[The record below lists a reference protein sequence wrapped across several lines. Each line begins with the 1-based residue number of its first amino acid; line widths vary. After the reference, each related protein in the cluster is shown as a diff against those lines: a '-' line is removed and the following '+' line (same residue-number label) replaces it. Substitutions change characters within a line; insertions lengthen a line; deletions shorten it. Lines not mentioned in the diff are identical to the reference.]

1 MTETVENGTEAA
13 SLARA
18 GLRTVLG
25 DAPVAVLLVDL
36 GTGEV
41 VHANEVATQLAPDVR
56 LPARLDAWGRSAG
69 LRDPD
74 GAELE
79 DTDHPLSRLLRA
91 EGVPGQPVTAHRSS
105 EMGESRDPL
114 WLIGVPM
121 AGAPMLES
129 HALVV
134 LLSVAEA
141 EHVEDG
147 VVAAEAIAHQEAQL
161 RQRAVLATGL
171 SFTVADARQ
180 PDCPLVWVNPA
191 FTAATGYAFDE
202 AVGRNCRFL
211 QGADTDREEIAR
223 VRAAI
228 EAREAVVAT
237 VLNYRKDGLA
247 FWNQVTI
254 TPISDADGVVT
265 HFVGVQTDVSGRVFA
280 DLERDR
286 ALLAERSARADAEAA
301 QSRLALL
308 AEATE
313 AVADELEESDARGR
327 LLDLIV
333 PDLADSAAL
342 FHLDHQ
348 GNVTDHLSRHRD
360 SAMAE
365 VTDRLAG
372 EIRALT
378 PPGGLLRALLG
389 TEAIRL
395 IGDVGS
401 EAGREVARGFV
412 TDRRY
417 LERFESTLE
426 VDSALIVGLTGRD
439 SVRDVLVLNRTAQR
453 PAFTADDATLARE
466 LGRRTGLILENLR
479 LYVTQSRIARTLQRS
494 LLPVLPELDWLDV
507 DARYLA
513 SSDDA
518 EIGGDFYD
526 LFEYPDGGVGVAV
539 GDVEGHDIY
548 AAAAMGQLKGLL
560 RATALTQR
568 AMPAAIL
575 EQVDR
580 LVSHTTTLASRPPGT
595 PVAGTVLDAGDEP
608 EDFSRLATLSFAHLE
623 PPHATSTRFRTASAV
638 LSGTDP
644 FVVGSG
650 EARDLS
656 QVDHPADEPAPR
668 PGRLSRIGLGDAASE
683 VARAGERRPTWT
695 LTLSSAGHPPP
706 LTRLPTGE
714 VVFLDPPFA
723 QGPLLGLGLTRR
735 RHDATFLLPAGS
747 IVLFY
752 TDGLIERS
760 SDRDDE
766 AEQRLIRAAAG
777 APDGLDE
784 FVDHVLAELVGE
796 RSDHVGPSDDV
807 VVLALCL
814 HEEPDDS

>member
-1 MTETVENGTEAA
+1 MTETVENGIRAA
-13 SLARA
+13 GLAPA

-25 DAPVAVLLVDL
+25 EAPLAVLVVDL
-36 GTGEV
+36 ASGEV
-41 VHANEVATQLAPDVR
+41 VHANDVATQLAPAAQ
-56 LPARLDAWGRSAG
+56 LPARLDDWGRSAG
-69 LRDPD
+69 LRDPA
-74 GAELE
+74 GVELE

-91 EGVPGQPVTAHRSS
+91 EGVPGQPVTAHRPS
-105 EMGESRDPL
+105 EMGESREPL
-114 WLIGVPM
+114 WLIGIPM
-121 AGAPMLES
+121 AGAPVLES

-134 LLSVAEA
+134 LLSVEEA
-141 EHVEDG
+141 EQVEDG
-147 VVAAEAIAHQEAQL
+147 VVAAEAIAQQQAQL

-171 SFTVADARQ
+171 SFTVADARE

-211 QGADTDREEIAR
+211 QGEGTDREEIAR

-286 ALLAERSARADAEAA
+286 ALLAERAARADAEAA
-301 QSRLALL
+301 QARLTLL

-348 GNVTDHLSRHRD
+348 GNVTGHLSRHRD
-360 SAMAE
+360 SAMADA
-365 VTDRLAG
+365 TDRLAA
-372 EIRALT
+372 EIRSLT
-378 PPGGLLRALLG
+378 PSGGLVRALLG
-389 TEAIRL
+389 TETIRL
-395 IGDVGS
+395 IGSVGS
-401 EAGREVARGFV
+401 QEGRDAARGFV

-417 LERFESTLE
+417 LERFETTLE
-426 VDSALIVGLTGRD
+426 VDSAIIVGLTGRD
-439 SVRDVLVLNRTAQR
+439 SIRDVLVLNRTAAR
-453 PAFTADDATLARE
+453 PAFTQDDATLAHE

-580 LVSHTTTLASRPPGT
+580 LVSHTTTLASRPLGAPRTG
-595 PVAGTVLDAGDEP
+595 AVLDAGDEP

-623 PPHATSTRFRTASAV
+623 PPRASAIRFPAASSTSSTADSF
-638 LSGTDP
+638 L
-644 FVVGSG
+644 VGSDD
-650 EARDLS
+650 APDAS
-656 QVDHPADEPAPR
+656 EPGHVASA
-668 PGRLSRIGLGDAASE
+668 GRLSRVGLGDAVQE
-683 VARAGERRPTWT
+683 VGRTGERGSTWT

-706 LTRLPTGE
+706 LTRLPSGE

-747 IVLFY
+747 VVLFY
-752 TDGLIERS
+752 TDGLIERA
-760 SDRDDE
+760 SDRGDE

-777 APDGLDE
+777 APDGLGE

-796 RSDHVGPSDDV
+796 RSGRAGHSDDV

-814 HEEPDDS
+814 HEEPDDD

>member
-1 MTETVENGTEAA
+1 MTETVENGTGAVG
-13 SLARA
+13 LARA

-25 DAPVAVLLVDL
+25 DAPLAVLVVDL
-36 GTGEV
+36 GSGEV
-41 VHANEVATQLAPDVR
+41 VHANDVATQLAPAVQ
-56 LPARLDAWGRSAG
+56 LPERLDDWGRLAG
-69 LRDPD
+69 LRDPS
-74 GAELE
+74 GVELE

-105 EMGESRDPL
+105 EMGESREPL
-114 WLIGVPM
+114 WLIGIPM
-121 AGAPMLES
+121 AGAPVLES

-134 LLSVAEA
+134 LLSVEEA
-141 EHVEDG
+141 GQVEMAGHVEDG
-147 VVAAEAIAHQEAQL
+147 VVAAEAIAQQEAQL

-171 SFTVADARQ
+171 SFTVADARE

-211 QGADTDREEIAR
+211 QGEATDREEVAR

-228 EAREAVVAT
+228 EAREPIVT
-237 VLNYRKDGLA
+237 TLLNYRKDGLA

-254 TPISDADGVVT
+254 TPISDAEGVVT

-286 ALLAERSARADAEAA
+286 ALLAERAARADAEAA
-301 QSRLALL
+301 QARLTLL

-342 FHLDHQ
+342 FHLDQQ

-360 SAMAE
+360 SAMAD

-372 EIRALT
+372 EIRTLT
-378 PPGGLLRALLG
+378 PPGGLLRSLLG
-389 TEAIRL
+389 GEAIRL

-401 EAGREVARGFV
+401 KEGRDAARGFV
-412 TDRRY
+412 TDRTY
-417 LERFESTLE
+417 LERFETTLQ
-426 VDSALIVGLTGRD
+426 VDSAIIVGLTGRD
-439 SVRDVLVLNRTAQR
+439 SIRDVLVLNRTAAR
-453 PAFTADDATLARE
+453 PAFTQDDATLARE

-580 LVSHTTTLASRPPGT
+580 LVSHTTTLASRPPGA
-595 PVAGTVLDAGDEP
+595 PRAGSTLDGGDEP

-623 PPHATSTRFRTASAV
+623 PPRSTAIRFPVATGTSSTADSF
-638 LSGTDP
+638 L
-644 FVVGSG
+644 VGGG
-650 EARDLS
+650 EG
-656 QVDHPADEPAPR
+656 PR
-668 PGRLSRIGLGDAASE
+668 PASTGRLSRIGLGDAAHE
-683 VARAGERRPTWT
+683 VGRSTDRGPTWT

-706 LTRLPTGE
+706 LTRLPSGE

-747 IVLFY
+747 VVLFY
-752 TDGLIERS
+752 TDGLIERA
-760 SDRDDE
+760 SDRGDE

-777 APDGLDE
+777 APDGLDA
-784 FVDHVLAELVGE
+784 FVDHVLVELVGE
-796 RSDHVGPSDDV
+796 RSGREGHSDDV

-814 HEEPDDS
+814 HEEPADD

>member
-1 MTETVENGTEAA
+1 MTETVENGTEAGG
-13 SLARA
+13 LTRA

-25 DAPVAVLLVDL
+25 DAPVAVLVVDL
-36 GTGEV
+36 ASGEV
-41 VHANEVATQLAPDVR
+41 VHANDVAVQLAPEAQ
-56 LPARLDAWGRSAG
+56 LPTRLDDWGRSAG
-69 LRDPD
+69 LRDPS
-74 GAELE
+74 GVELE
-79 DTDHPLSRLLRA
+79 DTDHPLSQLLRA
-91 EGVPGQPVTAHRSS
+91 EGVPGRPVTAHRRS
-105 EMGESRDPL
+105 ELGESRAPL
-114 WLIGVPM
+114 WLIGIPM
-121 AGAPMLES
+121 AGAPLLES

-134 LLSVAEA
+134 LLPVEEA
-141 EHVEDG
+141 ERVEDG
-147 VVAAEAIAHQEAQL
+147 VGEAEAIAQQEAQL

-191 FTAATGYAFDE
+191 FTTATGYAFDE

-211 QGADTDREEIAR
+211 QGEGTDREEIAR
-223 VRAAI
+223 IRSAI
-228 EAREAVVAT
+228 EAREAVVTT

-286 ALLAERSARADAEAA
+286 ALLAERTARADAEAA
-301 QSRLALL
+301 QARLTLL

-348 GNVTDHLSRHRD
+348 GNVTGHLSRHRD
-360 SAMAE
+360 SAMADA
-365 VTDRLAG
+365 TDRLAA
-372 EIRALT
+372 EIRSLT
-378 PPGGLLRALLG
+378 PTGGLVRALLG
-389 TEAIRL
+389 TETIRL
-395 IGDVGS
+395 IGSVGS
-401 EAGREVARGFV
+401 QEGRAAARGFV

-417 LERFESTLE
+417 LERFETTLE
-426 VDSALIVGLTGRD
+426 VDSAIIVGLTGRD
-439 SVRDVLVLNRTAQR
+439 SIRDVLVLNRTAAR
-453 PAFTADDATLARE
+453 PAFTQDDATLARE

-479 LYVTQSRIARTLQRS
+479 LYVTQSRIAQTLQRS

-580 LVSHTTTLASRPPGT
+580 LVSHTTTLASRPPGA
-595 PVAGTVLDAGDEP
+595 PRAGAVLDAGDEP

-623 PPHATSTRFRTASAV
+623 PPRASAIRFPAASSSSSTADSF
-638 LSGTDP
+638 L
-644 FVVGSG
+644 VGSDD
-650 EARDLS
+650 APDAS
-656 QVDHPADEPAPR
+656 EPEHVASS
-668 PGRLSRIGLGDAASE
+668 GRLSRIGLGDAAQEVGRTSE
-683 VARAGERRPTWT
+683 RGPTWT

-706 LTRLPTGE
+706 LTRLPSGE

-747 IVLFY
+747 VVLFY
-752 TDGLIERS
+752 TDGLIERA
-760 SDRDDE
+760 SDRGDE

-777 APDGLDE
+777 APDGLGE

-796 RSDHVGPSDDV
+796 RSGRAGHSDDV

-814 HEEPDDS
+814 HEEPDDG

>member
-13 SLARA
+13 GLARA

-25 DAPVAVLLVDL
+25 DAPVAVLVVDL

-41 VHANEVATQLAPDVR
+41 VHANEVATQLAPDAR

-69 LRDPD
+69 LRDPA
-74 GAELE
+74 GTELE

-105 EMGESRDPL
+105 TMGESRDPL
-114 WLIGVPM
+114 WLIGIPM

-134 LLSVAEA
+134 LLSVEEA
-141 EHVEDG
+141 EHVEEG
-147 VVAAEAIAHQEAQL
+147 VVAAEAIAQQEAQL

-171 SFTVADARQ
+171 SFTVADARK

-211 QGADTDREEIAR
+211 QGEGTDRDEIAR
-223 VRAAI
+223 VRAAV

-254 TPISDADGVVT
+254 TPISDAEGVVT

-286 ALLAERSARADAEAA
+286 ALLAERAARADAEAA
-301 QSRLALL
+301 QARLTLL

-365 VTDRLAG
+365 VTDRLAA
-372 EIRALT
+372 EIRTLT

-389 TEAIRL
+389 TETIRL

-401 EAGREVARGFV
+401 PEGRDAARGFV

-417 LERFESTLE
+417 LERFETTLE
-426 VDSALIVGLTGRD
+426 VDSAIIVGLSGRD
-439 SVRDVLVLNRTAQR
+439 SIRDVLVLNRTAAR

-580 LVSHTTTLASRPPGT
+580 LVSHTTLASRPPGT
-595 PVAGTVLDAGDEP
+595 PLPGALQGEEEA
-608 EDFSRLATLSFAHLE
+608 EDLARLATLSFAHLE
-623 PPHATSTRFRTASAV
+623 PPHASSRPRAAS
-638 LSGTDP
+638 L
-644 FVVGSG
+644 VVGTG
-650 EARDLS
+650 GTRDLS
-656 QVDHPADEPAPR
+656 RVDDLAGDPTHDSVDDPAPH
-668 PGRLSRIGLGDAASE
+668 PGRLSRIGLGDAATE
-683 VARAGERRPTWT
+683 VGRPGERGPTWT

-706 LTRLPTGE
+706 LTRLPSGE

-747 IVLFY
+747 MVLFY

-777 APDGLDE
+777 APDGLDA